1 MNIEEEFIT
10 SLLHD
15 RKESFGY
22 GTCSK
27 YLACSIES
35 KAMGFRIQALVMKSF
50 YRKAVGLRLQNKDQ
64 EKSVVETILSKYSD
78 W

>member
-1 MNIEEEFIT
+1 MNMEEEFIT
-10 SLLHD
+10 SVLHD

-35 KAMGFRIQALVMKSF
+35 QAVGFRIKTSVMKSF
-50 YRKAVGLRLQNKDQ
+50 YRKAVGLRHFRID
-64 EKSVVETILSKYSD
+64 VGGGVLSQIGG
-78 W
+78 WL